1 MPSILS
7 AKRSNAAQQSSH
19 LMYTILAVGMLHL
32 NRASPSKERSI
43 AESYF
48 WQHALQHYQKALSS
62 NVRKDNVDALLSSC
76 MLMSVMTVCPEN
88 FQPTDSWVL
97 TNRPDALNWLCL
109 QSGLRCIISLASPYI
124 PSSIWATAFAGIGK
138 EEDEIFDNVQQ
149 GREGLDPDLADLC
162 EIDDFTTENTSI
174 YYSPLRILTPLLKVE
189 RDAPNSGHCTSFMG
203 RLECDF
209 VNLLKERDPPALIIL
224 AHWMGLMCCLSQWQP
239 WIEGRLRG
247 ECIAI
252 CMFLEH
258 SNDPRVLRLL
268 QFPAEACGY
277 KLHNVS

>member
-1 MPSILS
+1 
-7 AKRSNAAQQSSH
+7 
-19 LMYTILAVGMLHL
+19 MYTILAVGMLHL
-32 NRASPSKERSI
+32 NRASPSKERSV

-48 WQHALQHYQKALSS
+48 WQHALQNYQKALSS

-97 TNRPDALNWLCL
+97 TNQPEAMNWLCL
-109 QSGLRCIISLASPYI
+109 QSGFRCILTLASQYI
-124 PSSIWATAFAGIGK
+124 PSSIWGTAFAGIGK
-138 EEDEIFDNVQQ
+138 EEDKIFDNIQQ

-162 EIDDFTTENTSI
+162 GIDDWTTDKTSI
-174 YYSPLRILTPLLKVE
+174 YYSPLRILTSLLKLE
-189 RDAPNSGHCTSFMG
+189 RDALNSGHCTSFMG
-203 RLECDF
+203 RLDCDF
-209 VNLLKERDPPALIIL
+209 VNLLREKDPPALIIL

-239 WIEGRLRG
+239 WIEGRIRG

-258 SNDPRVLRLL
+258 STTPLVIRLL
-268 QFPAEACGY
+268 RFPAESCGY
-277 KLHNVS
+277 KLHYDDS